1 MVRSPSPA
9 SADPRDRDN
18 LHAKKEKAAIRGAGP
33 QHSGEQ
39 VINKRGT
46 VRQSLAKVMA
56 QRPDGSVRVGDGRSC
71 TPCAVPRQQCV
82 IRV

>member
-1 MVRSPSPA
+1 M
-9 SADPRDRDN
+9 
-18 LHAKKEKAAIRGAGP
+18 
-33 QHSGEQ
+33 
-39 VINKRGT
+39 T
-46 VRQSLAKVMA
+46 VRQPLAKVVA